1 MLHLPNIKV
10 VETMQMNMHDSVP
23 NVLIMNIKI
32 QMAFLS
38 RFWDLWH
45 FLTPQKRENLA
56 TGPIYLTGCPVCH
69 VEHPVFHDLSS
80 YIRFT

>member
-1 MLHLPNIKV
+1 MLLMLHLPNIKV

-38 RFWDLWH
+38 RF
-45 FLTPQKRENLA
+45 
-56 TGPIYLTGCPVCH
+56 
-69 VEHPVFHDLSS
+69 
-80 YIRFT
+80 